1 MSDTNSSD
9 RATILGTLRRV
20 DRRVRLNEGLKG
32 LTVAIC
38 VLFALMLFLQVLG
51 ALFPIP
57 LPSIGVVCGLWGLLV
72 AGYWLWRST
81 RSRTLGRAAGI
92 SDRRANLK
100 DELKTAYWFIG
111 HGEPTPWT
119 EYQAGLA
126 AGTAARLDP
135 VQLVPMAVPRGS
147 ATAVVLAALFALSLW
162 APLPD
167 AGSILGATAAGFGGF
182 GDDDPEQVSV
192 IEELMAQA
200 VALDESGE
208 LLEERAISKE
218 ARERLEEALRRL
230 EENEL
235 SLEEMLREMEEA
247 RNLLEEGNLDMST
260 LQEGLE
266 DLGKDLEGS
275 DTLDELAKAL
285 QNQELEEAAELLR
298 ELAEKL
304 AEMDATDQLGDLA
317 ERMDQL
323 APSDQQ
329 ELQDLLAALQEA
341 SEALGEQNAEGA
353 EQALQDAADLM
364 EALAD
369 RMKAQDLMNQAS
381 QQLQSLEQAMA
392 QQAMSMDPEQLAELL
407 SQLQQEGE
415 GGEQVGMSM
424 ASDEV
429 QWQSGGDEEG
439 DASEDPQGGPSGH
452 ATGDPLGGDVKL
464 GDPTRLEVQLEV
476 EILDTGEEPEPP
488 RPENIFEEESRQEDS
503 ALGYGEVRQR
513 STFAEEDVM
522 SAERIPWRYRNLV
535 KLYFLAIRPRD
546 DNGY

>member
-1 MSDTNSSD
+1 MSDTNNSD

-20 DRRVRLNEGLKG
+20 DRRVRLNEGFKS
-32 LTVAIC
+32 LTVAVC
-38 VLFALMLFLQVLG
+38 VLLSLLLVLQILG
-51 ALFPIP
+51 ALFPVP
-57 LPSIGVVCGLWGLLV
+57 LPSAGVVCGLWGSLV

-81 RSRTLGRAAGI
+81 RSRPLGRAAGI

-111 HGEPTPWT
+111 KGEPTPWT
-119 EYQAGLA
+119 DYQAGLA

-135 VQLVPMAVPRGS
+135 VQLVPVVVPRGTYV
-147 ATAVVLAALFALSLW
+147 AAALAVLFVFSIW

-167 AGSILGATAAGFGGF
+167 AGTIFGAAAGLGGL
-182 GDDDPEQVSV
+182 GDNDPEQVSA

-200 VALDESGE
+200 ALLDESDE

-235 SLEEMLREMEEA
+235 SLEEMLREMQEA

-275 DTLDELAKAL
+275 DTLDELADAL
-285 QNQELEEAAELLR
+285 QNQELEEAADLLR

-317 ERMDQL
+317 ERMAQL

-329 ELQDLLAALQEA
+329 ELEDLLAALREA
-341 SEALGEQNAEGA
+341 SEALGEQDAEGA

-381 QQLQSLEQAMA
+381 QQLPSLEQAMA

-476 EILDTGEEPEPP
+476 EVLDTGEEPEPP

-546 DNGY
+546 ENGH

>member
-9 RATILGTLRRV
+9 RATILGALRRV
-20 DRRVRLNEGLKG
+20 DRRVRLNEGLKSLTMAISVLLG
-32 LTVAIC
+32 LLLA
-38 VLFALMLFLQVLG
+38 LQVLG
-51 ALFPIP
+51 ALFPLP
-57 LPSIGVVCGLWGLLV
+57 LPSIAVVLGLWLLLV
-72 AGYWLWRST
+72 AGTWLWKST
-81 RSRTLGRAAGI
+81 RSRGLGRAAGI
-92 SDRRANLK
+92 SDRRAELK
-100 DELKTAYWFIG
+100 DELKTAYWFIS

-119 EYQAGLA
+119 DYQAGLA

-135 VQLVPMAVPRGS
+135 VQLVPVAMPRG
-147 ATAVVLAALFALSLW
+147 AAIAVVLAALFALSLW

-167 AGSILGATAAGFGGF
+167 AESLFGAGAAGFGNR
-182 GDDDPEQVSV
+182 GDDDPEQVSA
-192 IEELMAQA
+192 IEDLMAQA
-200 VALDESGE
+200 ATLDEDG
-208 LLEERAISKE
+208 LFEERAISKE

-230 EENEL
+230 QENEL

-275 DTLDELAKAL
+275 NTLDELAQAL

-329 ELQDLLAALQEA
+329 ELEDLLSALREA
-341 SEALGEQNAEGA
+341 SEALGEQDAAGA

-429 QWQSGGDEEG
+429 QWQSGGDEDG

-522 SAERIPWRYRNLV
+522 SVERIPWRYRNLV

-546 DNGY
+546 DNGH

>member
-1 MSDTNSSD
+1 MSDTNHSD

-20 DRRVRLNEGLKG
+20 DRRARFNEGFKS

-38 VLFALMLFLQVLG
+38 VLLSLLLLLQILG
-51 ALFPIP
+51 ALFPVP
-57 LPSIGVVCGLWGLLV
+57 LPSVGVVCGLWGLLV
-72 AGYWLWRST
+72 AGCWLWRST

-119 EYQAGLA
+119 DYQAGLA
-126 AGTAARLDP
+126 ARTAARLDP
-135 VQLVPMAVPRGS
+135 VQLVPVVVPRG
-147 ATAVVLAALFALSLW
+147 TVVVVALVALFALSIW

-167 AGSILGATAAGFGGF
+167 AGSIFGAAAGLGGL
-182 GDDDPEQVSV
+182 GDNDPEQVSA

-200 VALDESGE
+200 AVLDESGE

-230 EENEL
+230 QENEL
-235 SLEEMLREMEEA
+235 SLEEMLREMQEA
-247 RNLLEEGNLDMST
+247 RNLLEEGNLDMRT

-266 DLGKDLEGS
+266 DLGKNLEGS
-275 DTLDELAKAL
+275 DTLDELAEAL

-304 AEMDATDQLGDLA
+304 AEMDAAGQLGDLA

-329 ELQDLLAALQEA
+329 ELEDLLAALRQA

-353 EQALQDAADLM
+353 EQAFQDAADLM

-476 EILDTGEEPEPP
+476 EILDTGQEPEPP

-503 ALGYGEVRQR
+503 ALGYGKVRQR

-522 SAERIPWRYRNLV
+522 SVERIPWRYRNLV

-546 DNGY
+546 DNGH

>member
-1 MSDTNSSD
+1 MSDTNHSD
-9 RATILGTLRRV
+9 QATILGTLRRV
-20 DRRVRLNEGLKG
+20 DRRLRFNEGLRS

-38 VLFALMLFLQVLG
+38 ALLTLLLLLRILG

-57 LPSIGVVCGLWGLLV
+57 LPSIAVVCGLWGLLL
-72 AGYWLWRST
+72 AAYWLWRST
-81 RSRTLGRAAGI
+81 RSRTLGQAAGI
-92 SDRRANLK
+92 SDRRAQLK
-100 DELKTAYWFIG
+100 DELKTAYWFIV

-119 EYQAGLA
+119 DYQAGLA

-135 VQLVPMAVPRGS
+135 VQLVPMVVPRG
-147 ATAVVLAALFALSLW
+147 AIAAFALAALFALSIW

-167 AGSILGATAAGFGGF
+167 AESIFGAAAGLGG
-182 GDDDPEQVSV
+182 GDEDPGQVSA
-192 IEELMAQA
+192 IEDLMAQA
-200 VALDESGE
+200 AILDESDE

-230 EENEL
+230 EENDL
-235 SLEEMLREMEEA
+235 SLEEMLREMQEA

-275 DTLDELAKAL
+275 DTLDEFADAL

-329 ELQDLLAALQEA
+329 ELEDLLAALQEA
-341 SEALGEQNAEGA
+341 SEALGEQDAEGA

-369 RMKAQDLMNQAS
+369 RMQAQDLMNQAS

-429 QWQSGGDEEG
+429 QWQGGGEEDG

-452 ATGDPLGGDVKL
+452 ATGDPLGGDGKL

-476 EILDTGEEPEPP
+476 EVLDTGEEPEPP

-503 ALGYGEVRQR
+503 ALGYREVRQR

-522 SAERIPWRYRNLV
+522 NVERIPWRYRNLV

-546 DNGY
+546 DNGH

>member
-20 DRRVRLNEGLKG
+20 DRRVRFNEGFRS
-32 LTVAIC
+32 LTEAIC
-38 VLFALMLFLQVLG
+38 VLLSLLLLLRILG
-51 ALFPIP
+51 ALFPLP
-57 LPSIGVVCGLWGLLV
+57 LPSVAVVCGLWVLL
-72 AGYWLWRST
+72 AGGYWLWRAT

-92 SDRRANLK
+92 SDRAANLK

-119 EYQAGLA
+119 DYQAALA

-135 VQLVPMAVPRGS
+135 VQLVPVVVPRG
-147 ATAVVLAALFALSLW
+147 TLVAVVLAALFVLSIW

-167 AGSILGATAAGFGGF
+167 AGTIFGAAAGLAGL
-182 GDDDPEQVSV
+182 GDDDPEQVSA

-200 VALDESGE
+200 ATLDESSE

-230 EENEL
+230 EDNEL
-235 SLEEMLREMEEA
+235 SLEEMLREMQEA

-275 DTLDELAKAL
+275 DTLDELAAAL
-285 QNQELEEAAELLR
+285 QNQEMEEAAELLR

-304 AEMDATDQLGDLA
+304 AEMDATGQLGDLA
-317 ERMDQL
+317 ERLDQL

-329 ELQDLLAALQEA
+329 ELEDLLAALQEA
-341 SEALGEQNAEGA
+341 SDALGEQDAEGA

-476 EILDTGEEPEPP
+476 EVLDTGEDPEPP

-503 ALGYGEVRQR
+503 ALGYGEARQR

-522 SAERIPWRYRNLV
+522 SVERIPWRYRNLV

-546 DNGY
+546 DNGH

>member
-1 MSDTNSSD
+1 MSDTNNSN

-20 DRRVRLNEGLKG
+20 DRRARFNEGFRG
-32 LTVAIC
+32 LTGAIC
-38 VLFALMLFLQVLG
+38 VLLSLLLLLQILG
-51 ALFPIP
+51 ALFPVP
-57 LPSIGVVCGLWGLLV
+57 LPSVGVVCGLWGLLV

-119 EYQAGLA
+119 DYQAGLA
-126 AGTAARLDP
+126 AHTAARLDP
-135 VQLVPMAVPRGS
+135 VQLVPVVVPRG
-147 ATAVVLAALFALSLW
+147 TVVAVALAAFFALSIW

-167 AGSILGATAAGFGGF
+167 AGSIFGTAAGLGGL
-182 GDDDPEQVSV
+182 GDNDPEQVSA

-200 VALDESGE
+200 AALDESDE

-230 EENEL
+230 QENEL
-235 SLEEMLREMEEA
+235 SLEEMLREMQEA

-266 DLGKDLEGS
+266 DLGKNLEGS
-275 DTLDELAKAL
+275 DTLDELAEAL

-304 AEMDATDQLGDLA
+304 AEMDAAGQLGDLA

-329 ELQDLLAALQEA
+329 ELEDLLAALQQA

-546 DNGY
+546 DNGH